1 MHVLAQSTNSSK
13 MTDAAATGRGELE
26 RMQNQNGTVQEAA
39 DILAQTHLGRR
50 SQDQRVRDTLAA
62 LREMRA
68 SLEQSSRRLEGAQ
81 TLVQERHRAVGATV
95 EDANTMLAKLG
106 DALDAWTVRAF
117 GNRVM
122 SFEDAHK
129 GISEEERKA
138 VFDIPDI
145 PPPQKSLVGPPGP
158 TLETLAFKL
167 ARGDFENVIVMVGAG
182 ISVSAGIPDFRSRG
196 TGLYDAMREDMAADG
211 LERPEDLFSIDFFT
225 GPDQGR
231 AFAQRAK
238 HVMPDKRYKPTPT
251 HHFLKLLHGI
261 TRRRDDGTVRSILR
275 RVYTQN
281 IDTLEQQVG
290 LPDEVLVNA
299 HGSFADAHCTHQG
312 CRRQMLLP
320 SASCACI
327 YLSIY
332 V

>member
-1 MHVLAQSTNSSK
+1 MRVLAQSTKSSK
-13 MTDAAATGRGELE
+13 MTDAAARGELE

-145 PPPQKSLVGPPGP
+145 PPSQKSLVGPPGP

-231 AFAQRAK
+231 AFAQRVK

-290 LPDEVLVNA
+290 LPDEVLINA

-320 SASCACI
+320 SARCACI